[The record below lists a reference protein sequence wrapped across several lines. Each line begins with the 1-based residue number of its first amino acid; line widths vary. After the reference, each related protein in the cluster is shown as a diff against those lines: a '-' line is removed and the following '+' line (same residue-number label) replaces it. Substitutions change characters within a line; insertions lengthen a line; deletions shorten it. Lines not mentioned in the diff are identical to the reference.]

1 MQFDNAAETM
11 VLARLTSKD
20 EASAMTGYTV
30 HTGTND
36 KFSAGWDNIFA
47 AGKGKKGEKK
57 AAAGAK
63 QSEEKAAKSAKKGV
77 RKVKR
82 GK

>member
-1 MQFDNAAETM
+1 MILT
-11 VLARLTSKD
+11 RLISKV

-47 AGKGKKGEKK
+47 SGKEKKGEKK
-57 AAAGAK
+57 VAEAAK
-63 QSEEKAAKSAKKGV
+63 KSENKAAKAEKKSD

>member
-1 MQFDNAAETM
+1 
-11 VLARLTSKD
+11 
-20 EASAMTGYTV
+20 MTGYTV
-30 HTGTND
+30 HTGTNE

-47 AGKGKKGEKK
+47 AGKGKNGDKKGEEGAKKSEKK
-57 AAAGAK
+57 AAKA
-63 QSEEKAAKSAKKGV
+63 EKKAD

>member
-1 MQFDNAAETM
+1 
-11 VLARLTSKD
+11 
-20 EASAMTGYTV
+20 MTGYTV

-57 AAAGAK
+57 AAEGTKKSEKKVAK
-63 QSEEKAAKSAKKGV
+63 AEKKAN
-77 RKVKR
+77 RKEKR

>member
-1 MQFDNAAETM
+1 
-11 VLARLTSKD
+11 
-20 EASAMTGYTV
+20 MTGYTV